1 MNRVAHVAARP
12 SAGMNERAVRVLQ
25 FATLQ
30 LVGAVAVVHFAVGSE
45 QLATLAANGLLDEY
59 LTGVVFERPRAL
71 VFVLSALVILG
82 GVVAAARD
90 RLDRRTA
97 YQLGVVAMVTFLVG
111 WVAWHTVLDHG
122 FALSGGAP
130 ETVQHSHGGLLDTL
144 ASHYVAPLLATV
156 GAATTEGGSAR
167 TLLGIVSKTLELA
180 ALCCLLVLLRVDPA
194 AADGGLTVPLRLEYA
209 E

>member
-1 MNRVAHVAARP
+1 
-12 SAGMNERAVRVLQ
+12 MNERTVRGLQ
-25 FATLQ
+25 FVTLQ
-30 LVGAVAVVHFAVGSE
+30 LVGAVAVLHFAVGSE

-59 LTGVVFERPRAL
+59 LTGMVFERPRAL
-71 VFVLSALVILG
+71 LFLLSSLAVLG
-82 GVVAAARD
+82 GVVATARGHVE
-90 RLDRRTA
+90 RRTA

-122 FALSGGAP
+122 FALSGGTEP
-130 ETVQHSHGGLLDTL
+130 VDGHTHGGLFDTL

-180 ALCCLLVLLRVDPA
+180 ALALLLVLLRVDPDA
-194 AADGGLTVPLRLEYA
+194 RDGGFRFSLALSRPDSGSDPSADDR
-209 E
+209 

>member
-1 MNRVAHVAARP
+1 MND
-12 SAGMNERAVRVLQ
+12 RAVRTLQ
-25 FATLQ
+25 FVTLQ

-45 QLATLAANGLLDEY
+45 QLATLAANGLLGQY

-71 VFVLSALVILG
+71 LFLVSSLTILG
-82 GVVAAARD
+82 GIVATARD
-90 RLDRRTA
+90 HIDRRTA

-122 FALSGGAP
+122 FALSGGADQV
-130 ETVQHSHGGLLDTL
+130 ETHTHGGLLDTL
-144 ASHYVAPLLATV
+144 GSHYVAPLLATV
-156 GAATTEGGSAR
+156 GAATAEGGSAR

-180 ALCCLLVLLRVDPA
+180 ALVCLLVLLRVDPA
-194 AADGGLTVPLRLEYA
+194 AREGGFNLSLGLEYA